1 MKAKR
6 KKMIYKVVVTE
17 KYKFEVEAKTKED
30 AEDMIE
36 NDIEWPHYFDSYD
49 IDIVEHKEW

>member
-1 MKAKR
+1 
-6 KKMIYKVVVTE
+6 MIYKVVVTE